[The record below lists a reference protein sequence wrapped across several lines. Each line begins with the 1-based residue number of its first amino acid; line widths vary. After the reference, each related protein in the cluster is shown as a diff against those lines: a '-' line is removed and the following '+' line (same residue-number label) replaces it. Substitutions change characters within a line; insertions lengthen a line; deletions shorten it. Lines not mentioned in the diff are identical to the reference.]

1 MYTHM
6 LITAISTILKR
17 RKLHKCSS
25 KNERINDTWVVHT
38 TEYYSALKRKTVLMQ
53 ATMWMSLKGIR
64 LGEHS

>member
-17 RKLHKCSS
+17 RKQHKCSS
-25 KNERINDTWVVHT
+25 KNERINDMWAVHT
-38 TEYYSALKRKTVLMQ
+38 MEYYSALKRKTVPIQ